1 MLISC
6 SSEHVFTFRDILFSV
21 YRYAT
26 PSSYLQD
33 DLDALNSLLDQI
45 NSSLNSK
52 AFSSDKIIRF
62 QVSLLCS
69 NIKMF
74 ISQLSS

>member
-1 MLISC
+1 MQP
-6 SSEHVFTFRDILFSV
+6 
-21 YRYAT
+21 